1 MKLSTA
7 TNFLLLASAL
17 FSGFTSAEDLRTLS
31 SNKNNVLIGRVLQSA
46 SELNAQID
54 NLEVELE
61 ILVAR
66 RDRRVSRG
74 RPTANLDRRI
84 ADLQA
89 QIDDLED
96 QLDAI
101 QDDPVDGPVDP
112 PVDNPV
118 PAPTDLLT
126 VADLLPQLQQNAI
139 DALNASPTG
148 AADIDARATTIATN
162 TPFGAPERE
171 YRNAGNGNLVRL
183 TGFNQNTQEAD
194 RETDP
199 NVLVGNLVTSFGSE
213 LFIPDIN
220 DFRPIAEQFRPIAVS
235 AVNLLIAL
243 VNADS
248 PDLPPIAFVA

>member
-1 MKLSTA
+1 MSARAVFASKGTTLRSCSECTCRST
-7 TNFLLLASAL
+7 NC
-17 FSGFTSAEDLRTLS
+17 E
-31 SNKNNVLIGRVLQSA
+31 QS
-46 SELNAQID
+46 EID
-54 NLEVELE
+54 E
-61 ILVAR
+61 
-66 RDRRVSRG
+66 
-74 RPTANLDRRI
+74 
-84 ADLQA
+84 
-89 QIDDLED
+89 
-96 QLDAI
+96 
-101 QDDPVDGPVDP
+101 
-112 PVDNPV
+112 
-118 PAPTDLLT
+118 
-126 VADLLPQLQQNAI
+126 
-139 DALNASPTG
+139 
-148 AADIDARATTIATN
+148 RATTIATN